1 MSYPLLLLYIATISL
16 LIATPGPVV
25 ALVISDAS
33 RFGFRHAFRTVL
45 GTNLA
50 SLLLIGSAALV
61 ISGLL
66 SINDLWLGWISLLG
80 CVFIAWIA
88 ARALL
93 GELRSRAE
101 AAEGAASSPEARRQF
116 PALNGFMVG
125 ISNPKDIVFF
135 IAFFPQFI
143 GITQS
148 PSVSLAVLTGVWILF
163 DLLILVAYIAAMKG
177 GFFQRRK
184 RMISLLSASFLLL
197 IALAGFAYSVKEIS
211 SLPGT

>member
-1 MSYPLLLLYIATISL
+1 MNYPLLLMYLASITL
-16 LIATPGPVV
+16 LISTPGPVV

-66 SINDLWLGWISLLG
+66 SINDLWLRWVSLLG
-80 CVFIAWIA
+80 CVFIGWIA
-88 ARALL
+88 CTT
-93 GELRSRAE
+93 LRSELAVTPAMANN
-101 AAEGAASSPEARRQF
+101 AATPATARRQY
-116 PALNGFMVG
+116 PALNGFLVG

-143 GITQS
+143 GITTS
-148 PSVSLAVLTGVWILF
+148 AGWSLTVLTALWIVL
-163 DLLILVAYIAAMKG
+163 DLLILVAYIAVMKG
-177 GFFQRRK
+177 GVFQRNR
-184 RMISLLSASFLLL
+184 RIISILSAGFLLVIAVIGFCYSLLE
-197 IALAGFAYSVKEIS
+197 IAGS
-211 SLPGT
+211 SS

>member
-1 MSYPLLLLYIATISL
+1 MNYPLLFMYLVSITL
-16 LIATPGPVV
+16 LISTPGPVV

-66 SINDLWLGWISLLG
+66 SINDLWLRWVSLLG
-80 CVFIAWIA
+80 CVFIGWIA
-88 ARALL
+88 CAT
-93 GELRSRAE
+93 LRSEFAVTP
-101 AAEGAASSPEARRQF
+101 AMADNTTTPATARRQY
-116 PALNGFMVG
+116 PALNGFLVG

-143 GITQS
+143 GITTS
-148 PSVSLAVLTGVWILF
+148 AGWSLTVLTALWIVL
-163 DLLILVAYIAAMKG
+163 DLLILVACIAVMKG
-177 GFFQRRK
+177 GVFQRNR
-184 RMISLLSASFLLL
+184 RIISILSAGFLLIIAVIGFCYSLLE
-197 IALAGFAYSVKEIS
+197 IAGS
-211 SLPGT
+211 SS

>member
-1 MSYPLLLLYIATISL
+1 MNYPLLLLYIATISL

-61 ISGLL
+61 ITGLL
-66 SINDLWLGWISLLG
+66 SVNDLWLGWISLLG
-80 CVFIAWIA
+80 CVFIGWIA
-88 ARALL
+88 LRALL
-93 GELRSRAE
+93 GELRSSVE
-101 AAEGAASSPEARRQF
+101 AAGEAGPVARRQY

-143 GITQS
+143 GITQA
-148 PSVSLAVLTGVWILF
+148 PGVSLAVLTGVWVLF
-163 DLLILVAYIAAMKG
+163 DLLILVAYITAMKS
-177 GFFQRRK
+177 GFFQRR
-184 RMISLLSASFLLL
+184 RRLISLLSASFLLL
-197 IALAGFAYSVKEIS
+197 IALVGFVYSLKEINM
-211 SLPGT
+211 LGV

>member
-1 MSYPLLLLYIATISL
+1 MNYPLLLMYVASITL

-33 RFGFRHAFRTVL
+33 RYGFAHAFRTVL

-66 SINDLWLGWISLLG
+66 SVNDLWLRWISLLG
-80 CVFIAWIA
+80 CVFIGWIA
-88 ARALL
+88 FKA
-93 GELRSRAE
+93 LRSEFAGTGAE
-101 AAEGAASSPEARRQF
+101 TNSAASRLVAKPQF
-116 PALNGFMVG
+116 PALNGFLVG
-125 ISNPKDIVFF
+125 VSNPKDIVFF

-143 GITQS
+143 GITRTA
-148 PSVSLAVLTGVWILF
+148 PLSLAILTAVWVIL

-177 GFFQRRK
+177 GFFQRKK
-184 RMISLLSASFLLL
+184 RMISILSAGFLLV
-197 IALAGFAYSVKEIS
+197 IAAVGFCYSLLEIAG
-211 SLPGT
+211 TD

>member
-1 MSYPLLLLYIATISL
+1 MNYPLLLMYVASITL

-33 RFGFRHAFRTVL
+33 RYGFRHAFRTVL

-66 SINDLWLGWISLLG
+66 SINDLWLRWISLMG
-80 CVFIAWIA
+80 CIFIGWIA
-88 ARALL
+88 CKA
-93 GELRSRAE
+93 LRSEFTVTADVPANGE
-101 AAEGAASSPEARRQF
+101 VLVRRPNY
-116 PALNGFMVG
+116 PALNGFLVG

-143 GITQS
+143 GITRTATL
-148 PSVSLAVLTGVWILF
+148 SLAILTGVWIML
-163 DLLILVAYIAAMKG
+163 DLLILVAYIAIMKG
-177 GFFQRRK
+177 GLFQRKK
-184 RMISLLSASFLLL
+184 RTISILSAGFLLV
-197 IALAGFAYSVKEIS
+197 IAVVGFCYSLMEIARS
-211 SLPGT
+211 TG